1 MLLRLVEDADVVVE
15 GFRPGVMDRLGVGYE
30 ALRERNPGIVFCSI
44 TGYGQTGPYTARSG
58 HDMNYLGL
66 IGMLDLTGPADGA
79 PVQSA
84 GQIADLG
91 GGGLMAAYSI
101 LAALREAER
110 TGRGQA
116 VDVSMADGALSW
128 LTMVAGQYLAD
139 GRVPGRGAE
148 SLTGGIVC
156 YRPYACADGHVT
168 LGALEPKFWA
178 AWCAGVGR
186 DDLMDKAFDPPGSD
200 THAEVE
206 RIFAERTRD
215 EWAAFADQHDCCL
228 EPVLDLG
235 EALDSELVREREMVV
250 EVDQPG
256 AQAPVRPAGPPGQVL
271 GHPGRRHPAR
281 PGAGRAHR
289 AGAGGPGLHA
299 RAGGRAGV
307 RGRGR
312 RAAGGRHRQLP
323 VMNRDGLLKMSELA
337 DASGVSAGT
346 IKHYLRE
353 GLLGKGEDV
362 VRTSRNMAYYPP
374 GFVERIRLIKQ
385 LQEERF
391 MPLQAIRRVLE
402 DDPDRAR
409 ALVELED
416 RILDRA
422 LAGDESRVSAA
433 QLSKRLD
440 IPREALD
447 RMVEIG
453 LLTPNSRGFSPRDVQ
468 VVEAIGRFR
477 AGGYDEQIGFT
488 VYDTLRYK
496 RAMES
501 LVSEEVEVVLE
512 RLAGELEP
520 DAVVD
525 LLEAGLEPLR
535 DFIAALHSKLLIEEL
550 QRQRGSR

>member
-1 MLLRLVEDADVVVE
+1 
-15 GFRPGVMDRLGVGYE
+15 
-30 ALRERNPGIVFCSI
+30 
-44 TGYGQTGPYTARSG
+44 
-58 HDMNYLGL
+58 MN
-66 IGMLDLTGPADGA
+66 
-79 PVQSA
+79 
-84 GQIADLG
+84 
-91 GGGLMAAYSI
+91 
-101 LAALREAER
+101 
-110 TGRGQA
+110 
-116 VDVSMADGALSW
+116 
-128 LTMVAGQYLAD
+128 
-139 GRVPGRGAE
+139 
-148 SLTGGIVC
+148 
-156 YRPYACADGHVT
+156 H
-168 LGALEPKFWA
+168 
-178 AWCAGVGR
+178 
-186 DDLMDKAFDPPGSD
+186 
-200 THAEVE
+200 
-206 RIFAERTRD
+206 
-215 EWAAFADQHDCCL
+215 
-228 EPVLDLG
+228 
-235 EALDSELVREREMVV
+235 
-250 EVDQPG
+250 
-256 AQAPVRPAGPPGQVL
+256 
-271 GHPGRRHPAR
+271 
-281 PGAGRAHR
+281 
-289 AGAGGPGLHA
+289 
-299 RAGGRAGV
+299 
-307 RGRGR
+307 
-312 RAAGGRHRQLP
+312 
-323 VMNRDGLLKMSELA
+323 DGLLKMSELA

-535 DFIAALHSKLLIEEL
+535 DFIAALHSKLLVEEL